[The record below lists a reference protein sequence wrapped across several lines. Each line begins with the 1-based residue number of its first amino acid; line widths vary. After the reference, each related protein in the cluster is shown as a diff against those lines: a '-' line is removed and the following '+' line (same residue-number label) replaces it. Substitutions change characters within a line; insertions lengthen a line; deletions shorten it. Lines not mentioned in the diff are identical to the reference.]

1 MKTIYYF
8 PPASKNGYS
17 NPYSIHYKKILQQYF
32 NVLDNE
38 NHPSKMMSWS
48 FLKNT
53 FRADIF
59 ILNWLES
66 ISFLRFGFI
75 QFLIVL
81 IGLNIIQWRKKT
93 IVWMFH
99 NIHPHQGCNKY
110 SRKIQQILFKQAKL
124 IISHSQ
130 EAAQYAKSKTKN
142 EVIYKCH
149 PIMPILV
156 NTFNGK
162 VEASDLLIWGTVL
175 PYKGIYE
182 FISNTKIQKSKLRI
196 RIIGCCSDKE
206 LCTNIKS
213 QCNDLITFENR
224 RIDFDEL
231 SVCIAKSH
239 YVLFPYIGDCVS
251 SSGALIDTIVLGGT
265 PIGPHFGA
273 FKDLNEE
280 GVCFTYADYDELLNI
295 LKNNHKIKENL
306 RIEFLKNNSWENFVK
321 FVANQLCK

>member
-1 MKTIYYF
+1 MKTLYYF
-8 PPASKNGYS
+8 PPTSKNGYS

-32 NVLDNE
+32 KVLDNE

-53 FRADIF
+53 FRADVF

-66 ISFLRFGFI
+66 ISFLRFGLI

-81 IGLNIIQWRKKT
+81 VGLNIIKCRNKT

-99 NIHPHQGCNKY
+99 NIHPHQGNNKY
-110 SRKIQQILFKQAKL
+110 SRKIQQILFKRAKL

-149 PIMPILV
+149 PIMPIFV
-156 NTFNGK
+156 NTFNGE
-162 VEASDLLIWGTVL
+162 VDVGDVLIWGTVL

-182 FISNTKIQKSKLRI
+182 FISNAEIQKSKLRI
-196 RIIGCCSDKE
+196 RIIGCCSDKK

-231 SVCIAKSH
+231 AVYIAKSR
-239 YVLFPYIGDCVS
+239 YVLFPYIGNCVS
-251 SSGALIDTIVLGGT
+251 SSGALIDTIALGGT
-265 PIGPHFGA
+265 PIGPHLGA
-273 FKDLNEE
+273 FKDLEE
-280 GVCFTYADYDELLNI
+280 ECVCFTYTDYNKLLDI
-295 LKNNHKIKENL
+295 LKNHYCLEEKV
-306 RIEFLKNNSWENFVK
+306 RIEFLKNNSWESFVE
-321 FVANQLCK
+321 FLANKL